1 MRKVIIA
8 LGVMLVAVL
17 AVGTVAAKPRGG
29 GGGGGPVVVPLTGTF
44 TALGIEVP
52 FAGTLTVD
60 RFAVTD
66 DQLVVE
72 GELAADDG
80 LFAPA
85 AVTVVAVAA
94 PSADPDTGDCTVQV
108 GLVSTITVGDG
119 FVALADPTFQLGGP
133 GSGADLCG
141 VVRAADKDPSD
152 QDAVAKAL
160 NRALGLA

>member
-8 LGVMLVAVL
+8 LGVVLVAVL
-17 AVGTVAAKPRGG
+17 AVGTVAAKPHGDGG
-29 GGGGGPVVVPLTGTF
+29 NPLVVPLTGTY
-44 TALGIEVP
+44 TSLGLELP

-60 RFAVTD
+60 RFAVAD

-72 GELAADDG
+72 GVLAADDG

-94 PSADPDTGDCTVQV
+94 PSADPDTGDCTVEV
-108 GLVSTITVGDG
+108 GMVSTVTVGDA

-133 GSGADLCG
+133 GSGAELCG
-141 VVRAADKDPSD
+141 VLKASDKDPSD
-152 QDAVAKAL
+152 QGAVAKAL